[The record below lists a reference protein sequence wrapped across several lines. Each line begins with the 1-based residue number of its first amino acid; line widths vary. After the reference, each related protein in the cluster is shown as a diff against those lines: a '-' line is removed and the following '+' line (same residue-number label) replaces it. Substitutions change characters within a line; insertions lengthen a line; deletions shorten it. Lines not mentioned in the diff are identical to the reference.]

1 MVAQLPG
8 VFTTPAER
16 LRPYAV
22 ELVFGPAVMPSSGE
36 FTAGLSAFLDRVSQR
51 HDLWLM
57 VFPEEGDAPLRALSY
72 AKTHRSFDAGRWFSE
87 VKARAVVAELERNP
101 HLRDLVFF
109 QDDGLLI
116 GTPRTSGFT
125 PPRVAGLLDR
135 ASDQHTTRAVLEE
148 ASFVAWSVDT
158 EFHLVAGDPREA
170 AWIKTALEG

>member
-1 MVAQLPG
+1 MVAQLSG

-22 ELVFGPAVMPSSGE
+22 ELVFAPAVMPSSGE
-36 FTAGLSAFLDRVSQR
+36 FVAGLGAFLDRVSTR

-57 VFPEEGDAPLRALSY
+57 VFPEEGDAPLKHHSY

-87 VKARAVVAELERNP
+87 VKPRAVVAELDRNP

-109 QDDGLLI
+109 QDDGVLI
-116 GTPRTSGFT
+116 ATPRASGFT
-125 PPRVAGLLDR
+125 PQRVAGLLDR
-135 ASDQHTTRAVLEE
+135 APDQHTTRAVLQE
-148 ASFVAWSVDT
+148 AAFVAWSIDT
-158 EFHLVAGDPREA
+158 DFHLVAGDPREA